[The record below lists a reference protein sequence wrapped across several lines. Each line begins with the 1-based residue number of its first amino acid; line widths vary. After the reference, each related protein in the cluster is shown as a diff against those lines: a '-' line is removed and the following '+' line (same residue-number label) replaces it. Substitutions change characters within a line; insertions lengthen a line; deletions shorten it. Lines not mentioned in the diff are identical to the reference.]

1 MEQRSPEWH
10 AALAGSLGASSVPDA
25 LAKTKTGWGAGRPN
39 TIARLIVERL
49 TGQRQDGYVTAAMQ
63 NGIDTEEEA
72 RLAYEFHSDCDVAQI
87 PFERHP
93 TIKWSHA
100 SPDGLIGNAGL
111 VEIKCPQPAAHLD
124 QLLGGGA
131 AIPAKYITQMQWQMT
146 CTKRAWCDFVS
157 YCPAYPEHMRLFI
170 HRVPRDDK
178 MIAELEAAVVEFLR
192 ELDAKL
198 AALMAK
204 FGDVRIAA

>member
-10 AALAGSLGASSVPDA
+10 AALAGSLGASSVSEA
-25 LAKTKTGWGAGRPN
+25 LAKTKTGWGAGRHN
-39 TIARLIVERL
+39 AMARLIVERL

-72 RLAYEFHSDCDVAQI
+72 LLAYEFQNDRDVARV

-100 SPDGLIGNAGL
+100 SPDGLVGNEGL
-111 VEIKCPQPAAHLD
+111 IEIKCPQPAAHLE
-124 QLLGGGA
+124 QLLGGGQ

-146 CTKRAWCDFVS
+146 CTGRAWCDFVS
-157 YCPAYPEHMRLFI
+157 YCPIYPEHMRLFI
-170 HRVPRDDK
+170 HRVSRDDK
-178 MIAELEAAVVEFLR
+178 AIAGLEAAVVEFLS

-198 AALMAK
+198 SALTALYERKEAA
-204 FGDVRIAA
+204 